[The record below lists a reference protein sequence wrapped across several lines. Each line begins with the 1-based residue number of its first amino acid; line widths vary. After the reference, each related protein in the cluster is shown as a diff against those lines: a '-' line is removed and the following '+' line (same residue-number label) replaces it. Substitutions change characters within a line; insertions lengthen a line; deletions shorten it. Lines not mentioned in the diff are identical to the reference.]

1 MRRRNHPRRRSRLP
15 LVAAV
20 ILVLLLGSLVV
31 PAGSFSTAGL
41 TRGSTLDV
49 VSDSEGTLNLDTAQS
64 ITVGRTSRLVNV
76 TNDLGIDV
84 TIVVQLR
91 SDSTENGD
99 LVVDGV
105 THGDRVSFPLA
116 AGSTQSVD
124 VNVTSDQTLDGERIY
139 FHVDASGTGLT
150 VEAPDRYTSITT

>member
-15 LVAAV
+15 VVAAV
-20 ILVLLLGSLVV
+20 ILVFLLGSLVV
-31 PAGSFSTAGL
+31 PAGSFSTAGV

-49 VSDSEGTLNLDTAQS
+49 VSDSEGSLTLDAAQS
-64 ITVGRTSRLVNV
+64 VTVGQTDRLVTV
-76 TNDLGIDV
+76 TNNLGTDV
-84 TIVVQLR
+84 TIAVRLR
-91 SDSTENGD
+91 SDSTEHGD

-105 THGDRVSFPLA
+105 THGDRASFSLA

-139 FHVDASGTGLT
+139 FHVNASGTGLT
-150 VEAPDRYTSITT
+150 AEAPDRYTSITT